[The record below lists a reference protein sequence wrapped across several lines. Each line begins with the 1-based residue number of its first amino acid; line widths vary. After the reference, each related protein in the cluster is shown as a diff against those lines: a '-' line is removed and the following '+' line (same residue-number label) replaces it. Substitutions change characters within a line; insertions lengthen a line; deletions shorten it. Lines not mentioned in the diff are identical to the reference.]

1 MKIRVRF
8 APSPTGPLHIGGL
21 RTALFNY
28 LIAKKSGGKFIL
40 RIEDTDSKRT
50 VDGAEKHIID
60 SLEWL
65 GLDFDEGPIR
75 QSNRSKLYKKQVD
88 KLLKQGNAY
97 YAFDSQEDLDGAR
110 EAGGKDFKYNVK
122 TRMGLNNSFTVSEQE
137 IKKRVKVINDPAAI
151 RNVSEKLFS
160 TKYQKFMPD
169 TIFSQNIDEIRKFFK
184 KHKKVIVKPINSYSG
199 NNIHLFTKF
208 NLKFFQKFI
217 KKHNHIMCQ
226 KYLPKIKEGDKR
238 VFLIN
243 GKVRGAIS
251 RIPKKGSFLSN
262 LSKGA
267 KPINV
272 KLTNKEMKISKLI
285 SKDLKKDKI
294 FFAGIDFID
303 EQLNGDINVTSPTGL
318 KTFYDLSKIN
328 LASTFWKELKA

>member
-1 MKIRVRF
+1 MTNKII
-8 APSPTGPLHIGGL
+8 AIQGNHPSKLSPLTDTSIFLAHEIQKK
-21 RTALFNY
+21 NY
-28 LIAKKSGGKFIL
+28 KIFYYDPKDLSIINFKVIAKGFFIKFDYRKKKFFEIL
-40 RIEDTDSKRT
+40 K
-50 VDGAEKHIID
+50 KQK
-60 SLEWL
+60 LEL
-65 GLDFDEGPIR
+65 VKCKYLLIR
-75 QSNRSKLYKKQVD
+75 QDPPFNLEYICSTLILD
-88 KLLKQGNAY
+88 K
-97 YAFDSQEDLDGAR
+97 
-110 EAGGKDFKYNVK
+110 
-122 TRMGLNNSFTVSEQE
+122 
-137 IKKRVKVINDPAAI
+137 IKKRVKVINDPTAI

-199 NNIHLFTKF
+199 NNIYLLIKF

-217 KKHNHIMCQ
+217 KKHSHIMCQ

-243 GKVRGAIS
+243 GKVCGAIS

>member
-1 MKIRVRF
+1 MTNKI
-8 APSPTGPLHIGGL
+8 
-21 RTALFNY
+21 
-28 LIAKKSGGKFIL
+28 IAIQGN
-40 RIEDTDSKRT
+40 
-50 VDGAEKHIID
+50 H
-60 SLEWL
+60 
-65 GLDFDEGPIR
+65 P
-75 QSNRSKLYKKQVD
+75 SKLNPLTDTSIFLAHEIQKKNYKIFYYDPKDLSIVNFKVVAEGFFIKFDYKKKRFFEILKKQKLELIKCKYLLVRQDPPFNLEYICSTLILD
-88 KLLKQGNAY
+88 K
-97 YAFDSQEDLDGAR
+97 
-110 EAGGKDFKYNVK
+110 
-122 TRMGLNNSFTVSEQE
+122 
-137 IKKRVKVINDPAAI
+137 IKKRVKVINDPTAI

-169 TIFSQNIDEIRKFFK
+169 TIFSQNIDQIRKFFK

-199 NNIHLFTKF
+199 NNIHLLTKF

-217 KKHNHIMCQ
+217 KKHDHIMCQ
-226 KYLPKIKEGDKR
+226 KYLSKIKEGDKR

-243 GKVRGAIS
+243 GKVCGAIS

-267 KPINV
+267 KPINI

-285 SKDLKKDKI
+285 GKDLKKDKI